1 MNILDY
7 QGAFLRLIDG
17 NSEVEKATMLK
28 EENASQI
35 AQATS

>member
-17 NSEVEKATMLK
+17 NSEVEKSAMFK
-28 EENASQI
+28 EAIQ
-35 AQATS
+35 

>member
-17 NSEVEKATMLK
+17 NSEVEKSAMFK
-28 EENASQI
+28 EAI
-35 AQATS
+35 R